1 MKNSI
6 IFIIALLLSACS
18 TTQNSLYEEIGGK
31 ETLSNVFGLAVSRIY
46 NDPTIGHYF
55 KNVPKRHLRMH
66 LTNQVCELIGGP
78 CKYDGEKMET
88 SHQGHNISDK
98 EGKSFAFGC
107 ILSTS
112 SYLLPRA
119 FLDHVGSDLD
129 ALRYYD
135 FLGHHDD
142 VDRAGLSGACDAGG
156 VM

>member
-98 EGKSFAFGC
+98 EFFILVEYVQGAMRDIGLTPQQENRIIATLAPLKSKVV
-107 ILSTS
+107 
-112 SYLLPRA
+112 YR
-119 FLDHVGSDLD
+119 
-129 ALRYYD
+129 
-135 FLGHHDD
+135 
-142 VDRAGLSGACDAGG
+142 
-156 VM
+156 